1 MRASSASRNAHHSRV
16 GQLAGQG
23 AGQQPYN
30 ESMAR
35 GWESK
40 SVEEQM
46 ANAAQALTPASGS
59 SFSTEEQKRLAFQ
72 QQAKR
77 ARRRQQLNLERENI
91 LSQRTSHPARREA
104 LEAALKQVEAQLEAL
119 G

>member
-1 MRASSASRNAHHSRV
+1 
-16 GQLAGQG
+16 
-23 AGQQPYN
+23 
-30 ESMAR
+30 
-35 GWESK
+35 
-40 SVEEQM
+40 M
-46 ANAAQALTPASGS
+46 ANAAQAPEPASGAG
-59 SFSTEEQKRLAFQ
+59 FTTEEQKRLAFQ

-104 LEAALKQVEAQLEAL
+104 LEAALKQVEAQLETL